1 MAKYESKQLVIDEIK
16 GKIEKA
22 SSVVLVDAR
31 GISVSEDT
39 VLRKS
44 LREAGVEYK
53 TYKNTMINFAIKGT
67 EFEGLSEFLAG
78 PTTIAISYE
87 DPTTAAAIL
96 AKASKDIKALE
107 FKAGV
112 IEGQV
117 YDAEGMKVI
126 AEIPSRDVLISKLLG
141 SFKSPLSSFARVI
154 QAIADKDAA

>member
-1 MAKYESKQLVIDEIK
+1 MSKHESKQVVIDEIK

-31 GISVSEDT
+31 GISVAEDT
-39 VLRKS
+39 TLRKT

-53 TYKNTMINFAIKGT
+53 TYKNSMLRFAFKDT
-67 EFEGLSEFLAG
+67 EFDGLSEFLAG

-87 DPTTAAAIL
+87 DPTTAAGIL
-96 AKASKDIKALE
+96 SKSINENKALE

-117 YDAEGMKVI
+117 YDADGMKLI